1 MKLKMDGREY
11 SAQTAVGLIDQI
23 KGLHWQAGEGATP
36 EEYIAVQERTY
47 RKMTGRKMKL
57 PRRDTEARAKAM
69 LEAVAGT
76 GAWIF
81 DGRDEA

>member
-1 MKLKMDGREY
+1 MKLKMDGCEY

-23 KGLHWQAGEGATP
+23 KGLHWQAGDSATP

-47 RKMTGRKMKL
+47 RKLTGRKMKL
-57 PRRDTEARAKAM
+57 PTGDTETRAKAM

-81 DGRDEA
+81 DGRDES